1 MVGVI
6 NPNGTQTLDAQ
17 IRAAKQ
23 ADFQVAPGEAI
34 PKEATS
40 TLVNGPT
47 SAPTSAP
54 PPSSGGSHKLS
65 GGVIAGIVVGA
76 VAFLV
81 ICAAL
86 FFYVGRSKSLK
97 EVLKRQEATNRT
109 SATPGG
115 GPDMGQ
121 QFGHQATYPAQQ
133 SAYSPGFTPGQ
144 PDYGMN
150 SPPMY
155 GQHNATEQYPSGWA
169 SPGQQSGHLSMMSN
183 MTQQQ

>member
-6 NPNGTQTLDAQ
+6 NPNGTQTLDGQ
-17 IRAAKQ
+17 IRAARS
-23 ADFQVAPGEAI
+23 ADFQVAPGEAV

-40 TLVNGPT
+40 TLLN
-47 SAPTSAP
+47 APTGAPSAAP
-54 PPSSGGSHKLS
+54 APSTGGSHKLS
-65 GGVIAGIVVGA
+65 GGAIAGIVVGA

-97 EVLKRQEATNRT
+97 EVLKRQDATIRHT
-109 SATPGG
+109 STPGLG
-115 GPDMGQ
+115 SPEMGQ
-121 QFGHQATYPAQQ
+121 PYGHQATYP
-133 SAYSPGFTPGQ
+133 YSPAPAQSEFGANGP
-144 PDYGMN
+144 M

-155 GQHNATEQYPSGWA
+155 GQHNVAEQYPSAWS
-169 SPGQQSGHLSMMSN
+169 SPGQQGHLSGLST